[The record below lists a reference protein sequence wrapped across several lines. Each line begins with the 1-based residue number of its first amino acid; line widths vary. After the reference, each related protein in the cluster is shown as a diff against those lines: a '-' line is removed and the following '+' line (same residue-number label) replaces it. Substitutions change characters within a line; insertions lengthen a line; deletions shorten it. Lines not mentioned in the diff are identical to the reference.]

1 VYKYVLAPNDVDNC
15 RIFLGQRQK
24 PWGTSATIFLY
35 ALGKQ
40 AISGLFFFFLF
51 DLKCEFNTLSSNS
64 SSTNGSDLV
73 HKVKIIF
80 PSLF

>member
-1 VYKYVLAPNDVDNC
+1 MYKYVLAPNDVDNC

-40 AISGLFFFFLF
+40 AISGFFFFFSYLI
-51 DLKCEFNTLSSNS
+51 LNVNS
-64 SSTNGSDLV
+64 TPCLPIAAPPMGQIWCI
-73 HKVKIIF
+73 K
-80 PSLF
+80 